1 MSIYAILLSALWFL
15 GLYTLAYRPLA
26 IYLNNKKQKELNEEI
41 RFFKKYM
48 VRSYYDLE
56 DLDYDELTSYYN
68 IEKSVQKIRF

>member
-26 IYLNNKKQKELNEEI
+26 IHLSNKKQKELNEEI